1 MFSRWKI
8 PLAIVLCVLCTCAL
22 TYPMWRLGQH
32 AIEQWGIEALS
43 RYGVQKYFNRCFLL
57 CGLVT
62 MLCLRQSFRFSA
74 SGPVSTDVDFVSFW
88 RGVLMGGATFLVLF
102 GLGLAAKVFS
112 VEGGKALGGVMLKAF
127 GAASVV
133 AVIEEWLFRRQMLN
147 AALVKFGPTVGQ
159 VIVAAVF
166 ASVHFLKPTAPPPD
180 MPIDA
185 LVGFRLLPLIFHKY
199 GQFFSVIG
207 GWSTLFVLGL
217 ALSRLSIKSG
227 GIAAAIG
234 VHGALIVL
242 NKTLASQVKVAMVPP
257 WFGGDFQ
264 TGLMPFLALAGLAW
278 IGPRWVC
285 KKPDSAGDSLRG

>member
-1 MFSRWKI
+1 
-8 PLAIVLCVLCTCAL
+8 
-22 TYPMWRLGQH
+22 
-32 AIEQWGIEALS
+32 
-43 RYGVQKYFNRCFLL
+43 
-57 CGLVT
+57 
-62 MLCLRQSFRFSA
+62 
-74 SGPVSTDVDFVSFW
+74 
-88 RGVLMGGATFLVLF
+88 MGGATFLVLF

-185 LVGFRLLPLIFHKY
+185 WVGFRLVPLIFHKY
-199 GQFFSVIG
+199 GQLFSLIG